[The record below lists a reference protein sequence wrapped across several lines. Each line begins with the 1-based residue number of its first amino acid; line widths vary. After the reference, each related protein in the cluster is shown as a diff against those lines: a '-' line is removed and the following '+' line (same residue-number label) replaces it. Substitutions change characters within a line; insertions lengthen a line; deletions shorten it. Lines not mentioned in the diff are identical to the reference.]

1 MEYIKH
7 IFDFKGQVFY
17 IYYTMQQLTDYSTE
31 ILPILNKVSID
42 SKIETLE
49 LVLTYLEQTNR
60 NIITLEY
67 CISIIKSL
75 KDNYKRLG

>member
-1 MEYIKH
+1 
-7 IFDFKGQVFY
+7 
-17 IYYTMQQLTDYSTE
+17 MQQLTDYSTE